1 MPSQHKQPS
10 ACAPLPIV
18 EPPTCQLNRSC
29 ASPTFPAAQPQV
41 RSLLE
46 HGQRPYVLARMLG
59 SNRSVV
65 YWLTPK
71 AAHLKILRLMRKPPF
86 VISGVASQR
95 SALGEASHMLEGAC
109 RGAEC
114 RDPELISFLRQ
125 QPPPLEFTFMREPI
139 GYLISAAAQAL
150 RLIVNYDCVDRA
162 DRPWAWRAPDSAA
175 DVVRVLQFAL
185 TDDLWATGGLGAN
198 RSNMI
203 GIGRNARRQEIYRKQ
218 CNNKE
223 VANARVVLRSAVR
236 HVFPQTAGYGWDPEQ
251 GVKRLHFVGRTEA
264 FAADWRRLL
273 QQLGHDSKA
282 VSVAQHV

>member
-1 MPSQHKQPS
+1 
-10 ACAPLPIV
+10 
-18 EPPTCQLNRSC
+18 
-29 ASPTFPAAQPQV
+29 
-41 RSLLE
+41 
-46 HGQRPYVLARMLG
+46 
-59 SNRSVV
+59 
-65 YWLTPK
+65 
-71 AAHLKILRLMRKPPF
+71 
-86 VISGVASQR
+86 
-95 SALGEASHMLEGAC
+95 MLEGAC

-125 QPPPLEFTFMREPI
+125 QPPPLEFTFMREPM

-185 TDDLWATGGLGAN
+185 TDDLWATGGLGSN

-282 VSVAQHV
+282 VSVAQLKRPVNPRTKYLNASLRYLCPEYRGLAAHPLVREWFAADRCFLSPCGIT